1 MTDRQ
6 KYLFDVAGYLV
17 LEDVLT
23 RDHCGRLTDAL
34 RKVIDTP
41 PDQLPKGV
49 SHSEPPGE
57 ISVGDLTSI
66 GPTFADLI
74 DLPPV
79 IDILT
84 EVISPQL
91 RLEISYGR
99 IRRKGYGGLNLHG
112 GARDDIDP
120 NFTYQHSN
128 GKIFAGHTV
137 ASFNLTDV
145 SEEEGGFVCV
155 PGSHNAHFTT
165 PGDLT
170 DFSDGTFD
178 NSVLRSVPCKAGSV
192 VIFTEALAHGALPW
206 NQDHD
211 RVTLFYKYNHAGMK
225 WRPYWPAK
233 EALERMTPAQ
243 RLFYTE
249 VAADSRREPILHPG
263 R

>member
-23 RDHCGRLTDAL
+23 RDHCGRLIDAL

-84 EVISPQL
+84 EIISPQL

-128 GKIFAGHTV
+128 GK
-137 ASFNLTDV
+137 NLRRPHRRFLQPDRRQRRGRWIRV
-145 SEEEGGFVCV
+145 RSRQSQL
-155 PGSHNAHFTT
+155 PLSHPRGPHR
-165 PGDLT
+165 L
-170 DFSDGTFD
+170 
-178 NSVLRSVPCKAGSV
+178 
-192 VIFTEALAHGALPW
+192 
-206 NQDHD
+206 
-211 RVTLFYKYNHAGMK
+211 
-225 WRPYWPAK
+225 
-233 EALERMTPAQ
+233 Q
-243 RLFYTE
+243 RWH
-249 VAADSRREPILHPG
+249 V
-263 R
+263 